1 MNSMRD
7 AFSKIDMAALRGF
20 DDAPSLA
27 PTSASAPSP
36 VKPTTVPLRQ
46 RLWQL
51 IKDRGSATAQWLA
64 ATTGE
69 DARRISNSLSQ
80 MSTYGLINCAR
91 GSGRGAPGTYT
102 ANGATYEEAAQLQRR
117 PLAVTSIRPSAAPA
131 AQAPAV
137 LPVTGIFNAPTT
149 LGSIPVELEN
159 YTIAQLKDLKDVL
172 NALFPGG

>member
-1 MNSMRD
+1 MNSMKD
-7 AFSKIDMAALRGF
+7 AFSKVDMTALRGF

-27 PTSASAPSP
+27 PTPASAPSP

-51 IKDRGSATAQWLA
+51 TKDRGSATSQWLM

-69 DARRISNSLSQ
+69 NRQRVSNSLSQ
-80 MSTYGLINCAR
+80 MTTYGLLTCRR
-91 GSGRGAPGTYT
+91 GKGAGAPGTYT
-102 ANGATYEEAAQLQRR
+102 ANGATYEEAVQLQRK
-117 PLAVTSIRPSAAPA
+117 PTPVTGIQPSAAPA
-131 AQAPAV
+131 AQAPASR
-137 LPVTGIFNAPTT
+137 PVTGIFNAPTT

-159 YTIAQLKDLKDVL
+159 YTIAQLKNLKDVL